1 LKAFQPGAQVIIPLF
16 VSRRTRGGKPLFTWI
31 KLVSGKQH
39 FYEYLRKSKFKQNAA
54 V

>member
-1 LKAFQPGAQVIIPLF
+1 

-54 V
+54 VKKKEFNHHRLEN